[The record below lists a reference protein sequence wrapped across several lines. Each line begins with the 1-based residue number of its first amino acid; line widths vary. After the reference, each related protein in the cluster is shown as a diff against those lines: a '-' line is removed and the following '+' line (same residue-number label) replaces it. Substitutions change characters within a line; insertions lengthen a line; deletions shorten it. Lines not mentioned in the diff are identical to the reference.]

1 MDNEQLRYDVW
12 IEEALRRVIERALTL
27 AGEQGLPGDHH
38 FYITFKT
45 GADGVEVPSYLRA
58 EHPDEMTIVLQHQ
71 FENLLVE
78 HDGFAVSLRFK
89 GTPEQLVIPYAAIT
103 SFADPSVNFGL
114 QLKTV
119 SMDDEEIAAL
129 GNDQGEELAET
140 LEELPTLEDNDDAA
154 QDGNEAP
161 KTGEVIALDAF
172 RNKRS

>member
-1 MDNEQLRYDVW
+1 MDNESLRYDVW
-12 IEEALRRVIERALTL
+12 IEEALRRVIERALNL
-27 AGEQGLPGDHH
+27 AADQGLPGDHH

-45 GADGVEVPSYLRA
+45 GGDGVQVPSYLRA

-78 HDGFAVSLRFK
+78 HDGFAVTLRFK
-89 GTPEQLVIPYAAIT
+89 GKPEQLVIPYSAIT

-119 SMDDEEIAAL
+119 AMDEDELAAMVAEEVDDFPMDDAPGDAV
-129 GNDQGEELAET
+129 GD
-140 LEELPTLEDNDDAA
+140 EDAGDA
-154 QDGNEAP
+154 

-172 RNKRS
+172 RNKRP

>member
-27 AGEQGLPGDHH
+27 ATEQGLPGDHH

-45 GADGVEVPSYLRA
+45 GGDGVEVPPYLRA

-78 HDGFAVSLRFK
+78 PDGFCVTLRFK
-89 GTPEQLVIPYAAIT
+89 GLPEQLVIPYAAIT

-119 SMDDEEIAAL
+119 SMDDDDVAAL
-129 GNDQGEELAET
+129 SEDQVEDMADAMGD
-140 LEELPTLEDNDDAA
+140 LPTAEDNDDAA
-154 QDGNEAP
+154 DGDTEAP

>member
-1 MDNEQLRYDVW
+1 MDNETLRYDVW

-27 AGEQGLPGDHH
+27 AGGRGLPGDHH

-45 GADGVEVPSYLRA
+45 GGDGVEVPPYLRA

-71 FENLLVE
+71 FENLVVE
-78 HDGFAVSLRFK
+78 PEGFAVTLRFK

-119 SMDDEEIAAL
+119 SMDDEDGGL
-129 GNDQGEELAET
+129 GDDHTAELAET
-140 LEELPTLEDNDDAA
+140 MGELPTVEDNDADDA
-154 QDGNEAP
+154 GGEAP

-172 RNKRS
+172 RKKRS

>member
-1 MDNEQLRYDVW
+1 MLCYDVW

-27 AGEQGLPGDHH
+27 VTEHGLPGDHH

-45 GADGVEVPSYLRA
+45 GDDGVEVPPYLRV

-71 FENLLVE
+71 FENLIVDS
-78 HDGFAVSLRFK
+78 DGFAVTLRFK
-89 GTPEQLVIPYAAIT
+89 GKAEQMVIPYSAIT

-119 SMDDEEIAAL
+119 SIDDEDLSAA
-129 GNDQGEELAET
+129 GENEDYRETIEKLAVT
-140 LEELPTLEDNDDAA
+140 EDNDDSADRD
-154 QDGNEAP
+154 QP

>member
-1 MDNEQLRYDVW
+1 MDSKILCYDVW

-27 AGEQGLPGDHH
+27 ATEHGLPGDHH

-45 GADGVEVPSYLRA
+45 GDDGVEVPPYLRA

-71 FENLLVE
+71 FENLIVDA
-78 HDGFAVSLRFK
+78 DGFAVSLRFK
-89 GTPEQLVIPYAAIT
+89 GKPEQMVIPYAAIT

-119 SMDDEEIAAL
+119 SMHDEDLPAL
-129 GNDQGEELAET
+129 GGDSDEDYYEAIEKLAVT
-140 LEELPTLEDNDDAA
+140 EDNDDSADHD
-154 QDGNEAP
+154 QP

>member
-1 MDNEQLRYDVW
+1 MDSEQLCYDVW

-27 AGEQGLPGDHH
+27 ATEHGLPGDHH

-45 GADGVEVPSYLRA
+45 GDDGVEVPPYLRA

-71 FENLLVE
+71 FENLIVDA
-78 HDGFAVSLRFK
+78 DGFAVTLRFNSK
-89 GTPEQLVIPYAAIT
+89 PEQLVIPYAAIT

-119 SMDDEEIAAL
+119 SMDDENLSAL
-129 GNDQGEELAET
+129 GGDVDEDYHEAIEKLAMMQ
-140 LEELPTLEDNDDAA
+140 DNDDSV
-154 QDGNEAP
+154 DHDHP

-172 RNKRS
+172 RNKQS